1 MVAETTYFAEAS
13 NAREYLDALDQVQG
27 LYASLREDVEEI
39 AERLA
44 GLDLSQGV
52 TIDLDSI
59 AQALNTAEGAADDAK
74 TAFENEYGALLEL
87 IESGTTVPGIDPF
100 FGDCA

>member
-1 MVAETTYFAEAS
+1 MSGETTYFGDAT

-27 LYASLREDVEEI
+27 LYAALREDVEEI
-39 AERLA
+39 VERLS
-44 GLDLSQGV
+44 GLDLSDGV
-52 TIDLDSI
+52 TNDLDSI
-59 AQALNTAEGAADDAK
+59 VENLSAAENSASEAK
-74 TAFENEYGALLEL
+74 TSFENEYGPLLEL